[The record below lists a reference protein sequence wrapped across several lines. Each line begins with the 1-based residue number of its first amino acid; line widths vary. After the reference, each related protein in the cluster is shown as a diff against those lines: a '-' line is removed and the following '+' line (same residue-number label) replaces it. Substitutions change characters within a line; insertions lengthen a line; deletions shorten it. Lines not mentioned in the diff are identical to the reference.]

1 MGESAAV
8 PEHFLLPSL
17 TRGTSSQPFRDS
29 ALLPVAVLSRLIF
42 IPLLMLCN
50 VENSRLPIIF
60 SHDAAFVAI
69 MAPFAFSN
77 GYLATLC
84 MVYAPQ

>member
-1 MGESAAV
+1 M
-8 PEHFLLPSL
+8 
-17 TRGTSSQPFRDS
+17 SSQPSRDS
-29 ALLPVAVLSRLIF
+29 TLLPVAVLSRLIF

-60 SHDAAFVAI
+60 THDGAFVAI
-69 MAPFAFSN
+69 MAAFAFSN

>member
-1 MGESAAV
+1 M
-8 PEHFLLPSL
+8 
-17 TRGTSSQPFRDS
+17 SSQPSRDS
-29 ALLPVAVLSRLIF
+29 ILLPVAVLSRLIF

-60 SHDAAFVAI
+60 THDAAFVAI
-69 MAPFAFSN
+69 MAVFAFSN